1 MKKSLL
7 LIVSITIIWFG
18 AVSVYGLS
26 IKLGRE
32 IAVAEIARLEWE
44 KKLLELENMVFVD
57 FHVAGYEPFI
67 CEDKRCWI
75 KKEL

>member
-1 MKKSLL
+1 MSDRMNELEIQIAQTKS
-7 LIVSITIIWFG
+7 
-18 AVSVYGLS
+18 
-26 IKLGRE
+26 
-32 IAVAEIARLEWE
+32 ARLEYE
-44 KKLLELENMVFVD
+44 NKLLELENMVFVD